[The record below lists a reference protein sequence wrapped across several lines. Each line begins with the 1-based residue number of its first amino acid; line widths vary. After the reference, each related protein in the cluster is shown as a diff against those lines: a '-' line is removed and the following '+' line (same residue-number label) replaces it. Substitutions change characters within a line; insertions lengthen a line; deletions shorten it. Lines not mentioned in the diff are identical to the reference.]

1 MDVKEFIQQYK
12 VVPVVVFNSIEEVRP
27 KLSAMVRG
35 GLPIAEITYR
45 TACAGDAIKIAV
57 EEFPDMLVGA
67 GTVINAKQCLEAL
80 SYGAKFIVSPGFC
93 EEVADICNEKGVPYL
108 GGCVTPTE
116 IMTAIDHGC
125 GIIKFFPCSN
135 YGGLQTM
142 KALAAAFPAVTFLPT
157 GGISDKNLAE
167 YLAWEKIFAVGGS
180 WMMKGTP
187 DEIAEKCKAA
197 VEIAKEFVK

>member
-1 MDVKEFIQQYK
+1 MDTKAFIQQYR
-12 VVPVVVFNSIEEVRP
+12 VVPVVVFNTVDEVRP
-27 KLSAMVRG
+27 KLRAMCDG

-45 TACAGDAIKIAV
+45 TACAGDAIQIAV
-57 EEFPDMLVGA
+57 KEFPQMLVGA
-67 GTVINAKQCLEAL
+67 GTVINRQQAEEAL
-80 SYGAKFIVSPGFC
+80 SYGAKFIVSPGFS
-93 EEVADICNEKGVPYL
+93 EEVAALCNEKDIPYL

-116 IMTAIDHGC
+116 IMTALSYSC
-125 GIIKFFPCSN
+125 KIIKFFPCSN
-135 YGGLQTM
+135 YGGLATM

-187 DEIAEKCKAA
+187 EEVRDKCAAA
-197 VEIAKEFVK
+197 VAIAQSV